1 MAYQNVGKPRIYLN
15 VAEYLAVNGVMDID
29 PIYMTLPVTPR
40 LQTNTQ
46 IPDIWN
52 EGVYIDANNKYAAFL
67 GHSDKIFLTI
77 GGSEESQSAT
87 IIAGDEED
95 GNFSIYTFAG
105 DLNYASGSGGDY
117 AEIGSIVM
125 GFFYDFPV
133 SPDLNLS
140 LSYEYDGVTEIT
152 TKGGSTLTNANYIKP
167 AMWGNRGS
175 WEFKGS
181 NQKLSRSGRRVW
193 NISFS
198 YMSDDEV
205 FPKNYALQNNT
216 GNSDLN
222 TLLNINT
229 LQKVIHV
236 TNGGQLPFIFQPDS
250 TNNQVF
256 AIAKFD
262 TKSFQFNQ
270 TSLNTYTVKMTIKEI
285 W

>member
-1 MAYQNVGKPRIYLN
+1 MDYQNVGKPRIYLN

-40 LQTNTQ
+40 LQTSTQ

-67 GHSDKIFLTI
+67 GHSDKILLTI

-105 DLNYASGSGGDY
+105 VLTSAYGSGGDFV
-117 AEIGSIVM
+117 EIGSIVM

-193 NISFS
+193 SISFS

-236 TNGGQLPFIFQPDS
+236 TNGGHLPFIFQPDS

-262 TKSFQFNQ
+262 TKSFQFNL
-270 TSLNTYTVKMTIKEI
+270 TSLITYTVKMTIKEI